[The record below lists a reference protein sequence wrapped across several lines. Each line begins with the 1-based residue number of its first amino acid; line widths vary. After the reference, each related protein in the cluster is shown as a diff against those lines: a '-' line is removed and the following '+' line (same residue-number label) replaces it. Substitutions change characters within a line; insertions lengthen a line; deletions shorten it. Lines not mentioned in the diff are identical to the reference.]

1 MFGLFLSVLVN
12 LHDIKLIISIVFNI
26 HSSYIKASQVRRKRR
41 NIKKTIFEKVTCK
54 LCRVIYATSPY
65 ICEPSS
71 KHLLLFALPVSLQE
85 FQTAQ
90 TENIISNHI

>member
-1 MFGLFLSVLVN
+1 M
-12 LHDIKLIISIVFNI
+12 
-26 HSSYIKASQVRRKRR
+26 RRKRR

-54 LCRVIYATSPY
+54 LCCVIYATSPY

-85 FQTAQ
+85 FKTAQ
-90 TENIISNHI
+90 TENIISNHIWIENHFVIDRVWKSANIQVDKQKWKFAKVVSQSF